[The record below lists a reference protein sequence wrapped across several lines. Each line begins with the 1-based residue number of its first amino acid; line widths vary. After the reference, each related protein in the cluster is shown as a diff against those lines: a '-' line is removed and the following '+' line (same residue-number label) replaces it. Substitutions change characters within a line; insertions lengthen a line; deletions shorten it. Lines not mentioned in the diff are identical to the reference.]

1 MVVWII
7 GKSGVGKSY
16 LAKKIFNKLRLKKKV
31 IWIDGDKF
39 RKKYSAD
46 LGYSIRDRRSNSIR
60 MQNLFELWEQKY
72 LVICSVLSIFP
83 KHQKENRKIINKYL
97 QILITAEQ
105 KKLIERNNKKIYS
118 KNKNVVGKDI
128 KFPKPYKSNLIIKN
142 DFDKNFLKQIKKIEK
157 IIYYQL

>member
-60 MQNLFELWEQKY
+60 IQKFCSNYENKKY

-83 KHQKENRKIINKYL
+83 KHQRK
-97 QILITAEQ
+97 
-105 KKLIERNNKKIYS
+105 
-118 KNKNVVGKDI
+118 
-128 KFPKPYKSNLIIKN
+128 
-142 DFDKNFLKQIKKIEK
+142 
-157 IIYYQL
+157 

>member
-16 LAKKIFNKLRLKKKV
+16 LAKIFNKLRLKKV

-60 MQNLFELWEQKY
+60 MQKFCSNYENKKY

-83 KHQKENRKIINKYL
+83 KHQKENRKIFNKYL

-157 IIYYQL
+157 IIYDQL